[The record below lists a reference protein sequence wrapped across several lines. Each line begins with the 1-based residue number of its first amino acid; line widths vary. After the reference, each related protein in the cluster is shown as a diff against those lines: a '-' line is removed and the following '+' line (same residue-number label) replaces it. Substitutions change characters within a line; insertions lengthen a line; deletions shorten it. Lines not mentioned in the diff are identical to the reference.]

1 MLGSLYAVGVVFS
14 MGYSSFKN
22 LDVQN
27 TEKMMAPTI
36 RTLQRLKFVNR
47 TSCPGALSDLLII
60 F

>member
-36 RTLQRLKFVNR
+36 RTLQRLKCVNR
-47 TSCPGALSDLLII
+47 TSCPGA
-60 F
+60 